1 MNQVLVSVMPI
12 MAYTWR
18 LDLKS
23 KFSIKSLILVHVN
36 VYNSG
41 NENANFWIIL
51 NPFDL
56 DLASII
62 FFLMKEHNRDPD
74 TPNKVAKTVGQQL
87 TNARQICVK
96 TAP

>member
-56 DLASII
+56 ASII

-74 TPNKVAKTVGQQL
+74 HQTRSPKL
-87 TNARQICVK
+87 LDSS
-96 TAP
+96 